1 MSLAPRRTHPIM
13 LVTPCATCG
22 YDSPGESCPHCS
34 ARPGG
39 SLIGSPESN
48 LGKRIGIGLSAVPR
62 GFGLLLTTGG
72 VKRLLI
78 PPVLLTSLSFAF
90 LFFHLWNALLKLLEA
105 ADLNNPDSVELEEG
119 WLKDAA
125 VWIIETGAAAI
136 AANSASFLTFLFLF
150 GLLSFYTFSVLY
162 EALAGPFLDQ
172 IHGRFERRW
181 FGEDPRDSIQ
191 RPDALSVRRCALITS
206 SQVFVGLLC
215 FLLWS
220 EAPTWQRLAVTPLP
234 LLLTALLHREYGKW
248 LSWVV
253 RTESGTLWVSLKA
266 AALAGVALL
275 LLSPLHLIPVIGSF
289 LFGFLAGFPTALT
302 LLDIPFS
309 RRQWS
314 TAQRISFIRKN
325 FLPVIAFGAVSGLLF
340 VIPLIGPLVMV
351 PSASVG
357 GLWLICRLDK
367 TPMRPEASP
376 STTS

>member
-1 MSLAPRRTHPIM
+1 
-13 LVTPCATCG
+13 
-22 YDSPGESCPHCS
+22 
-34 ARPGG
+34 
-39 SLIGSPESN
+39 LIGSPESN

-90 LFFHLWNALLKLLEA
+90 IFFHLWNALLKLLEA
-105 ADLNNPDSVELEEG
+105 ADLNNPESVELEEG
-119 WLKDAA
+119 WIRDAA

-275 LLSPLHLIPVIGSF
+275 LLSPLHLIPVVGSF

-325 FLPVIAFGAVSGLLF
+325 LLPVIAFGAVSGLLF

-367 TPMRPEASP
+367 TPMRPEPSP